1 MITNTPRIQKINN
14 LLAKPAVEAQL
25 GTSKWPSLLHCY
37 ECPRVRSNHP
47 ASPAGVSHCK
57 PPVFTVM
64 FEQHQLAG
72 WGFSRLLLFKVI
84 YLFYKSFDQLWHWL
98 NCLVNFEVH
107 HHQAQQLVTSTT
119 SPFMSSTVASPAGL
133 QFHGLGQMLLDA
145 FDWSW
150 QTWLQKV
157 HHRRT

>member
-1 MITNTPRIQKINN
+1 MSQIIWDIARWLPTHQSSQINN

-37 ECPRVRSNHP
+37 ECPRARSNHP

-57 PPVFTVM
+57 PPVFIVM

-72 WGFSRLLLFKVI
+72 WGFQGYFCS
-84 YLFYKSFDQLWHWL
+84 
-98 NCLVNFEVH
+98 
-107 HHQAQQLVTSTT
+107 
-119 SPFMSSTVASPAGL
+119 MSSTCFTNHLISSYSKLWHLRNCRVNFVRCTKNHAKTTFQLPQLSITTSSL

-150 QTWLQKV
+150 
-157 HHRRT
+157 